1 MEQPQIFGPRLLT
14 VTELS
19 QYLRA
24 LMESDEILRDL
35 WVSGEISNLSQ
46 PASGHIY
53 FTLKDPSSALRCV
66 IWRTTPRVCWSIYV
80 MGRLSKLMAPS
91 ACTNGMG
98 STSSTS
104 IRSGWP
110 VKVGCIRSSCALK
123 RVWKPMGFLTKR
135 ANARFPPFRSVSA
148 L

>member
-24 LMESDEILRDL
+24 LMESDEILRDV

-53 FTLKDPSSALRCV
+53 FTLKDPSAALRCV
-66 IWRTTPRVCWSIYV
+66 IWRTTAA
-80 MGRLSKLMAPS
+80 RLLVHLR
-91 ACTNGMG
+91 NGQAIEAHG
-98 STSSTS
+98 AISLYE
-104 IRSGWP
+104 RDGQY
-110 VKVGCIRSSCALK
+110 
-123 RVWKPMGFLTKR
+123 
-135 ANARFPPFRSVSA
+135 
-148 L
+148 